1 MEILEVLKKAG
12 KQTLELRQT
21 RVGKRLVISDGWLTN
36 WIVIY
41 ENGKWS
47 RDCGLVPNKPIER
60 FLDKN
65 GKKLLCKQN

>member
-1 MEILEVLKKAG
+1 MEVLKKAG

-21 RVGKRLVISDGWLTN
+21 SVGKRLVITDGWRTN

-41 ENGKWS
+41 EDGKWS
-47 RDCGLVPNKPIER
+47 RACGGLVLNKSIER

-65 GKKLLCKQN
+65 GKKLLCKQS